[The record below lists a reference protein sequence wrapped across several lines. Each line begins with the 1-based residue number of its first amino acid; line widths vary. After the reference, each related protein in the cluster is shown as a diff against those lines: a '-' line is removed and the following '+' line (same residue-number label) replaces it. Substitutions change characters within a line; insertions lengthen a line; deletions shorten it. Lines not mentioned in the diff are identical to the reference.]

1 MRILLQLATVVRL
14 HERDRELADQPRLP
28 SSEQTLPRA
37 LVIEG
42 AETLVGRHHRIH
54 DWSSEQKLN
63 KNETKIYYF
72 RLRTV
77 EHYFFA
83 LPCFRLLNLLKS
95 S

>member
-54 DWSSEQKLN
+54 DWSSEQNL
-63 KNETKIYYF
+63 TKIKQKFIILDYEQSNTISLHCLVSNCLIY
-72 RLRTV
+72 T
-77 EHYFFA
+77 A
-83 LPCFRLLNLLKS
+83 
-95 S
+95 